1 MLAALIIFAIV
12 LGILNVLPETKHL
25 DSNTAIAAVVPPL
38 LLNWLLTLA
47 VSTFQLL
54 PSLAVAGITLY
65 FVVPFLWLRFTL
77 GETMKVAFIVAT
89 VTVLTAVVVGVGFEF
104 LLMQA

>member
-1 MLAALIIFAIV
+1 MLVAFIIFAIV
-12 LGILNVLPETKHL
+12 LGVLQLLPETKHL

-47 VSTFQLL
+47 VTTFQL
-54 PSLAVAGITLY
+54 PPVLAIAGITLY

-77 GETMKVAFIVAT
+77 GETTKVAFIAAT
-89 VTVLTAVVVGVGFEF
+89 VTIVTAVVVATGFEF